1 MAEQRIFGAV
11 LRRAA
16 QHSLAP
22 GSASSFSNYRIYNDH
37 RELSFRT
44 FEKRVTAYFIHL
56 TIVKSI
62 LAYSKSKIRTPGT
75 TPLREFAC
83 AYLYC

>member
-1 MAEQRIFGAV
+1 M
-11 LRRAA
+11 LRE
-16 QHSLAP
+16 SS
-22 GSASSFSNYRIYNDH
+22 SAWILIKALDYQMYYGH
-37 RELSFRT
+37 RELHLKNSFRT